1 MKTVFGKENIRQ
13 NLPDI
18 LSDESRFSLGTP
30 QSVYFPQTIRD
41 VVEVARESSRK
52 SVPLTIIG
60 ARTGI
65 TGGCVPVE
73 DCIAVCFSD
82 MNKILRVDRKGD
94 GLTLACQPGVTLR
107 NIADFLEAPGQVPY
121 PVQGSELLKPGAW
134 FYPPDPTEMTAQLGG
149 TVATNASG
157 ARSYH
162 FGPTRA
168 HIEELSLVLADGDT
182 LTLRRGEHPSIGGV
196 FSTTTDQGAS
206 LSIPAPRYQSP
217 SIKNASG
224 YYSKN
229 SMDLIDLFI
238 GSEGTLGIYTEVSIR
253 LREAPRLVAGLS
265 FFQGLKQSF
274 AFADFLRG
282 QPAIAA
288 IEYFDESALAFVR
301 THPGG
306 EGDIP
311 AYPAGKPCAV
321 YWEFLE
327 TIEAPFEAG
336 LDKWETALA
345 IGGSSLDATWSGFDA
360 KEVNFLR
367 SFRHRV
373 PEAVNTAV
381 ALYKRTCPTI
391 RKIST
396 DSAFPRDYFL
406 SSMETYISH
415 ARSAGLEYA
424 LFGHLGDF
432 HLHLNLLPHNA
443 DELDRALAV
452 YEKIMDLAVECKG
465 TVSAEH
471 GIGKIKKPYL
481 VKMYGEEAVEE
492 MMRVKSGLDPRWLL
506 NPGTLFTR

>member
-13 NLPDI
+13 NIPDI

-30 QSVYFPQTIRD
+30 QSVYFPQTVRD
-41 VVEVARESSRK
+41 VVEVARESNQK

-82 MNKILRVDRKGD
+82 MNRILRVESKGN
-94 GLTLACQPGVTLR
+94 GLTLTCQPGVTLR
-107 NIADFLEAPGQVPY
+107 NIAEFLEAPCQGPY
-121 PVQGSELLKPGAW
+121 PVPGSELLKPGAW

-149 TVATNASG
+149 TAATNASG

-162 FGPTRA
+162 FGPTRS
-168 HIEELSLVLADGDT
+168 HIEALSLVFADGNT
-182 LTLRRGEHPSIGGV
+182 LTLRRGEHPSHGGV
-196 FSTTTDQGAS
+196 FSTTTDQVAC
-206 LSIPAPRYQSP
+206 LSIAAPRYQSP

-229 SMDLIDLFI
+229 GMDLIDLFI
-238 GSEGTLGIYTEVSIR
+238 GSEGTLGIYTEISVR
-253 LREAPRLVAGLS
+253 LRETPRLVAGLS
-265 FFQGLKQSF
+265 FFPGLKQSF
-274 AFADFLRG
+274 AFADFLRD

-301 THPGG
+301 KHPGG

-321 YWEFLE
+321 YWEYLE
-327 TIEAPFEAG
+327 TPEAPFEAG

-345 IGGSSLDATWSGFDA
+345 LGGSSLDATWSGFDV
-360 KEVNFLR
+360 KEILFLR

-381 ALYKRTCPTI
+381 SLYKRTLSDI

-396 DSAFPRDYFL
+396 DTAFPRDHFL
-406 SSMETYISH
+406 SAMEFYVSQ

-432 HLHLNLLPHNA
+432 HLHLNLLPHDA
-443 DELDRALAV
+443 DELVRALAV
-452 YEKIMDLAVECKG
+452 YEKIMDLAIECKG

-471 GIGKIKKPYL
+471 GIGKLKKAYL
-481 VKMYGEEAVEE
+481 VKMYGEEAVAE
-492 MMRVKSGLDPRWLL
+492 MMRVKSDLDPRWLL